1 MLPWK
6 CNNGF
11 PLHSCRATKY
21 FILLLTVFSI
31 KYEYYEHVSLFLP
44 WLTGMQIASFLRR
57 IILSSV
63 ACLAVPYF
71 FTLSKKRHD
80 FLKKKYSENKMC
92 VLFSLQH
99 FSEILFILRRI
110 QRDIMI
116 IVHRSSCKV
125 TVILVRF

>member
-1 MLPWK
+1 MGNVVQRYISALQRNHCWHRNATIRSLFIVGVDVAV
-6 CNNGF
+6 NNIKVF
-11 PLHSCRATKY
+11 CVAMEMQQRVPLHSCRATKY

-80 FLKKKYSENKMC
+80 FLKKK
-92 VLFSLQH
+92 F
-99 FSEILFILRRI
+99 
-110 QRDIMI
+110 
-116 IVHRSSCKV
+116 
-125 TVILVRF
+125 